1 MRECEAFE
9 IVTLSCLKM
18 LTVAGWRIVG
28 VNGDPVNDLAHLKQ
42 LLSTTTA
49 SAEGGPGTTPTNGR
63 TDEQKFLTVVLLRQR
78 QSLG

>member
-1 MRECEAFE
+1 VFAV
-9 IVTLSCLKM
+9 VTLSCLKM

-49 SAEGGPGTTPTNGR
+49 SAEGGAGTTPANGR
-63 TDEQKFLTVVLLRQR
+63 TEVLTVVLLRQR
-78 QSLG
+78 PSLG